1 MIISQ
6 ISKDNYQIKLPSKII
21 NIYDHT
27 EIQNITKRVIKRINK
42 HNKLYGLA
50 ILEIYQDINYGTI
63 IEIKNIKKI
72 FSSKDELEIKITIH
86 TDTPFLY
93 KIDYFDITQNNKNNI
108 YYYQNNFYLELN
120 KPINKRKYLDILEK
134 SEILYNDTYKVIN
147 EEVIYMKVPS
157 VAIVGRPNVGK
168 STIFNKL
175 IGKKVSIIEDTPG
188 VTRDRIYGTVTH
200 NNYKFHLIDTGGI
213 DVSEEDFNDEII
225 IQANIAIE
233 EAEIILFVVDG
244 LEELNQNDYVIRD
257 ILMKSGKRVIVVVNK
272 LDNVKREENIYN
284 YYELGF
290 EEVLP
295 VSGEHSLGLSDL
307 LDSIT
312 KDFNEIIEEEE
323 PDDRIKFCLIGRP
336 NVGKSSLVNA
346 LLNEEKVIVS
356 PIAGTTRDA
365 IDTEFTYNKKK
376 YVAIDTAGIRKSGK
390 IFERIEKY
398 SVLRSMKAI
407 ERSDVCLL
415 VINAEEGIIEHD
427 KHIASYALEEG
438 KPIVIVVNKWDTVN
452 DKNDIAAFT
461 KLVRAE
467 FKFLSYAKVT
477 FVSALTKKRIFTIM
491 PEIDKAYENSHREI
505 KTSVL
510 NEVIRDAVMMKAPP
524 SYKGKRLKIS
534 FAQQTGTVPPKFT
547 LFVNSNKLIHF
558 SYERYLEN
566 KLREN
571 FDFEGTPIKLEYKN
585 KND

>member
-1 MIISQ
+1 
-6 ISKDNYQIKLPSKII
+6 
-21 NIYDHT
+21 
-27 EIQNITKRVIKRINK
+27 
-42 HNKLYGLA
+42 
-50 ILEIYQDINYGTI
+50 
-63 IEIKNIKKI
+63 
-72 FSSKDELEIKITIH
+72 
-86 TDTPFLY
+86 
-93 KIDYFDITQNNKNNI
+93 
-108 YYYQNNFYLELN
+108 
-120 KPINKRKYLDILEK
+120 
-134 SEILYNDTYKVIN
+134 
-147 EEVIYMKVPS
+147 MKMPT
-157 VAIVGRPNVGK
+157 VAIVGRPNVFK

-188 VTRDRIYGTVTH
+188 VTRDRIYGTVYH

-213 DVSEEDFNDEII
+213 DVSDENFNNEII

-233 EAEIILFVVDG
+233 EADIIIFVVDG
-244 LEELNQNDYVIRD
+244 LEELNQNDFVIRD
-257 ILMKSGKRVIVVVNK
+257 ILMKSGKKVVVAVNK
-272 LDNVKREENIYN
+272 LDNIKREENIYN

-290 EEVLP
+290 EEVMP
-295 VSGEHSLGLSDL
+295 ISGEHSLGLGDL
-307 LDSIT
+307 LDKVT
-312 KDFNEIIEEEE
+312 EDFNINYNEEEE
-323 PDDRIKFCLIGRP
+323 QDDRIKFCLIGRP

-390 IFERIEKY
+390 IFEKIEKY

-438 KPIVIVVNKWDTVN
+438 KPLIIVVNKWDTVT
-452 DKNDIAAFT
+452 DKNDISTFT

-467 FKFLSYAKVT
+467 FKFLSYAPIV

-491 PEIDKAYENSHREI
+491 PEIDKVYENSHKEI
-505 KTSVL
+505 KTNIL
-510 NEVIRDAVMMKAPP
+510 NDVIRDAVMLKAPP
-524 SYKGKRLKIS
+524 SYKGKRLKIT
-534 FAQQTGTVPPKFT
+534 FAQQTGTVPPTFT
-547 LFVNSNKLIHF
+547 LFVNSDKLIHF

-571 FDFEGTPIKLEYKN
+571 FDFEGTPIKLEFKN
-585 KND
+585 KHN